1 MLAGEVREGFV
12 GAGGGEGRF
21 LLGVPV
27 LVDEGAFVLT
37 ELRAPCKL
45 ELRLNVLVQ
54 VGLGHV
60 VCTCGV
66 CLSGDTEAVRCL
78 GEAVLGWVLKPRV

>member
-1 MLAGEVREGFV
+1 VLAGEVREGFV

-27 LVDEGAFVLT
+27 LVDEGTLVLP
-37 ELRAPCKL
+37 ELCAPSKL

-54 VGLGHV
+54 VCLGHV
-60 VCTCGV
+60 VCACGV
-66 CLSGDTEAVRCL
+66 CLSGDAETVRCL
-78 GEAVLGWVLKPRV
+78 GEDVLGLILKARV